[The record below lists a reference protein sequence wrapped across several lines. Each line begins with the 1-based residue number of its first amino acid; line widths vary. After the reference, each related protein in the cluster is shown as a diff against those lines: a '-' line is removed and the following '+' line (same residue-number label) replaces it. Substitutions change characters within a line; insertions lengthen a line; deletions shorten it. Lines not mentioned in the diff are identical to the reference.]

1 MNLQGLA
8 ELRKRL
14 NPDRRNPSLIR
25 GCYCGPD
32 GSVISVFSQDVYGLT
47 EEDNEKFMGIFK
59 KVLSGT
65 FGQNLLDVEFPA
77 SMIPDSEE
85 FRMMM
90 TLKDSHLK
98 DDEAVGSLL
107 QRILALIP
115 AISNV
120 NTQSVKDMQEAQH
133 YLILLM
139 TDTYDVPYKDGNG
152 ETDADRGNEVFDYV
166 LCSICP
172 VKQTKTALTYLSGEQ
187 RFHTADPVWTVG
199 TPELG
204 FLYPAFE
211 ERGTDLYHALC
222 YGRTNGD
229 GQTELISRVFGVEP
243 NMQAKDQNESFSRV
257 LEEAL
262 GEECSLNVIQTMHE
276 TVSQRL
282 EEQKADKHADMLCL
296 TKNDV
301 REVLTDCGVSEEKA
315 EAFEQKYTETFG
327 AYTELP
333 AVNLVTPKKFNVNTA
348 NVSIKVDPEHS
359 DLIET
364 RMIDGKMYILVPADG
379 DIEVNGVRVMN

>member
-32 GSVISVFSQDVYGLT
+32 GSVISTFSQDVFGLT
-47 EEDNEKFMGIFK
+47 EEDNEKFMGLFK

-77 SMIPDSEE
+77 SMIPDSDE

-90 TLKDSHLK
+90 ALRDSHLK
-98 DDEAVGSLL
+98 DDDAMGSLL
-107 QRILALIP
+107 QRILTLIP
-115 AISNV
+115 VISNV

-152 ETDADRGNEVFDYV
+152 ETDADRGNEVFDYI

-222 YGRTNGD
+222 YGKANGE

-243 NMQAKDQNESFSRV
+243 NMPAKDQNESFSRV

-282 EEQKADKHADMLCL
+282 EEQKADKHADMLCV
-296 TKNDV
+296 TKSDM
-301 REVLTDCGVSEEKA
+301 RDVLTDCGVSEEKA

-327 AYTELP
+327 AYAEIP

-348 NVSIKVDPEHS
+348 NVSIKVDPEHTS
-359 DLIET
+359 LIET
-364 RMIDGKMYILVPADG
+364 RIIDGRMYILVPADG
-379 DIEVNGVRVMN
+379 DIEVNGVRVMS